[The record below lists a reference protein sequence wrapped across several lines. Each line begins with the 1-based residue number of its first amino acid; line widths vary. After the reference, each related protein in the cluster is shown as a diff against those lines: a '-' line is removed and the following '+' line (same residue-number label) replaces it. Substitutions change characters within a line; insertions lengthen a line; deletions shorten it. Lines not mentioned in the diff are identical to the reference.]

1 MHEETTSMS
10 SNSSVPGIA
19 AASVAASTNGQQN
32 NLEMENNSDIDQLDN
47 SQDTTDVDL
56 QVPFNSTPGN
66 LTGYNQL
73 SIENLF
79 LLLYRQRCLLFFIFH
94 IIIIYCY
101 NIMHDHSWLA

>member
-19 AASVAASTNGQQN
+19 AAASVAASTNGQQN
-32 NLEMENNSDIDQLDN
+32 NLEIENNSDIDHLDN

-66 LTGYNQL
+66 FTGYNQL
-73 SIENLF
+73 TIENLF
-79 LLLYRQRCLLFFIFH
+79 FLKRQRCPFLIF
-94 IIIIYCY
+94 
-101 NIMHDHSWLA
+101 